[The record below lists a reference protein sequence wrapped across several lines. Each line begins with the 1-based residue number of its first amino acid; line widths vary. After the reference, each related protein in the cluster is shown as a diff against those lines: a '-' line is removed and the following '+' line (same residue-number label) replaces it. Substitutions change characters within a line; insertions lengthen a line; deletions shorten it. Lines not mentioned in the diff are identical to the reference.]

1 MGENLPVEGLSAFLE
16 RRHKN
21 LLRGFL
27 ELRRRT
33 QTDVRKESFVV
44 VDQEGRRCTWFCYPV
59 ESMNRTEGQ
68 KVFSLELR
76 GEADRRKKVKLVWQ
90 YSWVLAGGAKEFR

>member
-44 VDQEGRRCTWFCYPV
+44 VDQEGRRCT
-59 ESMNRTEGQ
+59 
-68 KVFSLELR
+68 
-76 GEADRRKKVKLVWQ
+76 
-90 YSWVLAGGAKEFR
+90 